1 MKSELWEGK
10 YREVRGCVTLLRVW
24 IGSLKKIMSPE
35 GRVSSRQRW
44 AEMGGQPV
52 PGRGTAHTK
61 PRSERA
67 GMCQQEK
74 TDWGSKRMTG
84 GWIRLGPNYG
94 DPCMS
99 HVKELV
105 WLDPKVNGKPLKS
118 FIYCGLRGGVGNIII
133 LGFRVTENRSWP
145 LSWRWL

>member
-1 MKSELWEGK
+1 MKNELREEKYGK
-10 YREVRGCVTLLRVW
+10 FGDICVTLLGVW
-24 IGSLKKIMSPE
+24 KGSPKKTMSPE

-44 AEMGGQPV
+44 AEMGEQLV
-52 PGRGTAHTK
+52 PGIAHTK

-67 GMCQQEK
+67 GTCQQEK
-74 TDWGSKRMTG
+74 TGRGPKRMTG

-105 WLDPKVNGKPLKS
+105 RIDPQVNGKPLKS
-118 FIYCGLRGGVGNIII
+118 FIYCGLRGGVRNIII
-133 LGFRVTENRSWP
+133 LGFRVTENRSWS
-145 LSWRWL
+145 LSWR